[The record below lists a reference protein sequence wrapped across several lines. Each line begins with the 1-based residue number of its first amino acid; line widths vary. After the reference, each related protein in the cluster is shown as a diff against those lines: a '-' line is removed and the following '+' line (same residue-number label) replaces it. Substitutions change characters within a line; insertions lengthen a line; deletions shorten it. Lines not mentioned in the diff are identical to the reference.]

1 MHSFS
6 TITMAARLLLLAA
19 SSRRAASRVEQK
31 SLLIS
36 SLSPCSSSRGSL
48 RAPLSSLL
56 RWHSPAV
63 SRSLSAT
70 TSSASPASNTASLS
84 PLAASMLAHVRGTL
98 CLGKPDEAIDVLRT
112 GVVASS
118 SSSSSKLDEAAL
130 LLAWSDAEAARCDPL
145 AALERAASAADA
157 LSEAAREG
165 HEGSTLSLYL
175 RLLVEDARLRASL
188 ALAAP
193 PSAAGADGGGGG
205 GGETLEVES
214 GSPASSSSAVAE
226 SSAAGMR
233 ALAAHSRGDAE
244 TARREA
250 EAAAGALAR
259 LEAGE
264 RSGERRGEPP
274 AAAAAAATLASL
286 AASRAAA
293 VHLACGEA
301 SAAEELYSKAAALAE
316 RARRGGSGGDQVA
329 LFSPLAA
336 ADAAL
341 AALSGRAQARAS
353 SALPLLPPEA
363 ARKDAGDALSSF
375 DSEEGDLCLRRPEA
389 AAAPLLLVLG
399 QICAGSGQV
408 MVAEGL
414 FRRGGQ
420 LLGILTSGKAPP
432 ARFRDSVHPSV
443 ASALAWRHAQLLTA
457 LPQRGKEAA
466 ELAEAAARIE
476 DSGRPSSSSSSLDS
490 CRSSL
495 EDSLG
500 TLDALTGKGRKGRGV
515 VVDAAARRV
524 LPWLR

>member
-1 MHSFS
+1 
-6 TITMAARLLLLAA
+6 MAARLLLLAA

-36 SLSPCSSSRGSL
+36 SLSPCSPSRGSL

-165 HEGSTLSLYL
+165 HEGSTLALYL

-274 AAAAAAATLASL
+274 AAAAAATLASL

-420 LLGILTSGKAPP
+420 LLRILTSGKAPP

>member
-1 MHSFS
+1 
-6 TITMAARLLLLAA
+6 MAARLLLLAA

-36 SLSPCSSSRGSL
+36 SLPPCSSSRGSL

-130 LLAWSDAEAARCDPL
+130 LLAWSDAEAARCDPQ

-165 HEGSTLSLYL
+165 HEGSTLALYL

-193 PSAAGADGGGGG
+193 PSAAGADGGGG
-205 GGETLEVES
+205 ETLEVGS

-274 AAAAAAATLASL
+274 AAAAAAAATLASL